1 MTNPVNTPPA
11 RPRSVQE
18 TGLPL
23 NFLAGLALKAMYT
36 RGSLLGHEIADA
48 LKLPFANVVDQVL
61 NHLRRER
68 LMEVKGAA
76 AVGES
81 SYRYAYTDWGRA
93 RAREL
98 MNQNEYSGPAPVG
111 LEAYT
116 ARVKAQSLPSQAIT
130 PDALRRV
137 LAHLV
142 LSEALLNQLGPA
154 VASGK
159 AIFLFGN
166 TGNGKTS
173 IGEAVGVLPPG
184 AIWIPYV
191 VSVNEQIIKVFD
203 PTQHQLI
210 STTAETEKRS
220 GALRYLSSK
229 SEEYDQRWA
238 LIERPFIAVGGEL
251 TMKNFNLVYD
261 PTTKD
266 YQAPY
271 QMKANGG
278 IFLLDDFGRQRV
290 QPRNLLNRWIV
301 PLEKGEDY
309 LTLETGQKINVP
321 FDVLVFFATNLIPE
335 DLVDE
340 AYLRRIRYKI
350 YVPDPTL
357 EELREIFRRE
367 AAKRDISYS
376 EEGWRYLIA
385 EYYTKPKRTPRG
397 VHPRDILDEL
407 VDIARFQGIPPT
419 LSQELLDRACRAYFL
434 QKTDAA

>member
-1 MTNPVNTPPA
+1 M
-11 RPRSVQE
+11 S
-18 TGLPL
+18 
-23 NFLAGLALKAMYT
+23 
-36 RGSLLGHEIADA
+36 
-48 LKLPFANVVDQVL
+48 
-61 NHLRRER
+61 
-68 LMEVKGAA
+68 
-76 AVGES
+76 
-81 SYRYAYTDWGRA
+81 
-93 RAREL
+93 
-98 MNQNEYSGPAPVG
+98 

-116 ARVKAQSLPSQAIT
+116 VRVKAQSLPSQAIT

-154 VASGK
+154 VASGR

-203 PTQHQLI
+203 PTHHQLI

-220 GALRYLSSK
+220 GALRYLSSQ

-251 TMKNFNLVYD
+251 TMKNLNLVYD

-321 FDVLVFFATNLIPE
+321 FDVLVIFATNLVPE

-357 EELREIFRRE
+357 EEFREIFRRE

-407 VDIARFQGIPPT
+407 VDIARFQRHPAHALPGIAGSGLPCVLSAKNGRRLTASSVRRQTQKDSIPDIPWGGIFLMLSAGDARCIYLTFTVT
-419 LSQELLDRACRAYFL
+419 LCGFADSAFGRTISRMPSA
-434 QKTDAA
+434 